1 MSSDAIALE
10 FQGVAKKYSKD
21 AIFHRSIR
29 EDIATLFSRN
39 GNSDALAEN
48 EFWALHDISF
58 RIREAETIGL
68 YGPNGAGKSTIL
80 KLIARVTYPTHGSVR
95 VTGTVAPLIEI
106 GAGFHPDLTG
116 RENIFMNGTILGMR
130 ISEIRHNINSIIA
143 FSELEEFIDMPI
155 KKYSSGMY
163 LRLGFAIAMHSRAD
177 IYLIDEILAVGDES
191 FQLKC
196 LAKIDELK
204 KAGKTLLVVSHSKEL
219 MEQVCDRML
228 HISKGMLVN
237 ESFHA

>member
-10 FQGVAKKYSKD
+10 FQKVAKKYSKD

-29 EDIATLFSRN
+29 EDIATLFSLN
-39 GNSDALAEN
+39 GNSNTLTAN
-48 EFWALHDISF
+48 EFWALQDVSF
-58 RIREAETIGL
+58 CIREAETIGL

-80 KLIARVTYPTHGSVR
+80 KLIARVTYPTHGSIHVK
-95 VTGTVAPLIEI
+95 GTVAPLIEI

-130 ISEIRHNINSIIA
+130 ISEIRRDMDSIIA

-163 LRLGFAIAMHSRAD
+163 LRLGFAIAMHSQAD

-191 FQLKC
+191 FQQKC
-196 LAKIDELK
+196 LTKIDELK
-204 KAGKTLLVVSHSKEL
+204 NAGRTLLVVSHSKEL
-219 MEQVCDRML
+219 MEQVCDRIL
-228 HISKGMLVN
+228 HISKGKIVN
-237 ESFHA
+237 ESIHV